1 MKTTFTILIFILSL
15 ANAKGQ
21 FSFTCNGLDIKFV
34 NAHGDDFEA
43 LIFHDTT
50 YVGQLAYEGL
60 EGTKM
65 IFSKEILSV
74 KVRYKLGFLQY
85 TIDDNPATPLEFR
98 ATTEQIELRTNR
110 LPYFYNKESNKLN
123 THYLLGYQSI
133 DRLRSAFVES
143 NYLDIKSESISYQ
156 NEFYSSLLKDK
167 RFKDCCP
174 EYLIQAKEFLKSED
188 KSFET
193 IEDLQL
199 EFTYLSTILDI
210 KFRDEAET
218 KNVTIIIQ

>member
-15 ANAKGQ
+15 ANVKGQ

-34 NAHGDDFEA
+34 NVDGDDFEA
-43 LIFHDTT
+43 LIFQDTI
-50 YVGQLAYEGL
+50 YVGQLAHEGL
-60 EGTKM
+60 EGTRM
-65 IFSKEILSV
+65 IFSKEPLSL

-85 TIDDNPATPLEFR
+85 TIDDNPATPLAFR
-98 ATTEQIELRTNR
+98 ATTEQIELGTDR

-123 THYLLGYQSI
+123 AHYLLGYQSI
-133 DRLRSAFVES
+133 DRLRSAIVES
-143 NYLDIKSESISYQ
+143 NYVDIRSESISYQ

-167 RFKDCCP
+167 RFKECCP
-174 EYLIQAKEFLKSED
+174 EYLKQAKKFLESED
-188 KSFET
+188 ESFKT

-210 KFRDEAET
+210 KFQDGAET
-218 KNVTIIIQ
+218 KNAAIIIQ